1 MKNIL
6 KDALILFLITAGAGI
21 LLAVV
26 NEMTKEP
33 IREQQEAAVAAACR
47 EVFPDAD
54 HFEQGQDPADASA
67 YAGWQSEY
75 PKDTVDELYTA
86 LDKDGNVLGI
96 VLNMT
101 NKEGYGGNL
110 RYSMGIRM
118 DGTLNGVSILETS
131 ETPGLGM
138 QAADVLMPQFA
149 GRKVESFRYVKG
161 GGASAE
167 DEIDAISSATIT
179 TNAFVN
185 GVNAGLAFFRAEF
198 GK

>member
-6 KDALILFLITAGAGI
+6 KDALILFLITAGAGV

-26 NEMTKEP
+26 NEMTRDP
-33 IREQQEAAVAAACR
+33 IAEQKAAAVATACR
-47 EVFPDAD
+47 EVFPDAEKFD
-54 HFEQGQDPADASA
+54 PGQNPADASA
-67 YAGWQSEY
+67 YAAWQSEY

-86 LDKDGNVLGI
+86 MDKDGNVLGY

-110 RYSMGIRM
+110 RFSMGICL
-118 DGTLNGVSILETS
+118 DGTLSGVSILETS

-138 QAADVLMPQFA
+138 QAADVLMPQFS
-149 GRKVESFRYVKG
+149 GRKAESFRYVKG

-185 GVNAGLAFFRAEF
+185 GVNAGLAFYRMELAQ
-198 GK
+198 

>member
-1 MKNIL
+1 MKNIV

-33 IREQQEAAVAAACR
+33 IREQKEAAVAAACA
-47 EVFPDAD
+47 EVFPDAES
-54 HFEQGQDPADASA
+54 FSQGQNPAEAAA
-67 YAGWQSEY
+67 YAQWQSEY
-75 PKDTVDELYTA
+75 PKNSVDELYTA
-86 LDKDGNVLGI
+86 LDKDGNVLGY

-101 NKEGYGGNL
+101 NKEGYGGDL
-110 RYSMGIRM
+110 RYSMGIRT

-138 QAADVLMPQFA
+138 QAADVLIPQFSD
-149 GRKVESFRYVKG
+149 RKVESFRYVKG

-185 GVNAGLAFFRAEF
+185 GVNAGLAFFRMELAE
-198 GK
+198 